1 MKKRTSEEWQAL
13 FAEQLASGLSARQ
26 FCLQRDVCP
35 RYFSLRRRQLSAPAP
50 TAFVPLHRQA
60 SVAIADTSATVL
72 LRHGRSTLELRAV
85 SPAWLSQLLVALA

>member
-35 RYFSLRRRQLSAPAP
+35 RYFSLRRRQLSAPVPA
-50 TAFVPLHRQA
+50 AFVPLHRQA
-60 SVAIADTSATVL
+60 SVVIAQTSATVL
-72 LRHGRSTLELRAV
+72 LRHGRSTLELREV
-85 SPAWLSQLLVALA
+85 SPQWVSQLLVALA